1 MTDEQTAVPVDA
13 ERASAG
19 EGRRAERAE
28 QAAAFDAMGERYQEV
43 FPARSGQ
50 LACAGWLLEQLPAG
64 ARVLDVGCG
73 AGEPTAGQLADGGL
87 RVLGVDLSEG
97 MLAQARKAVPAAEF
111 HRFDVVDLATGSAE
125 RLWGVPELGPAG
137 AGTWDGAAAFFS
149 LLMLPRAEIAVALGR
164 IRELLRPGGLLAL
177 GMVEADLD
185 NAPLPFL
192 EQEIRVSG
200 YLREELTALLER
212 SGFTVEAV
220 DSQSYAP
227 AGSAQPPETQLYL
240 RCRRTG

>member
-1 MTDEQTAVPVDA
+1 MTDEQIAVSADA

-19 EGRRAERAE
+19 EGRRAERAG

-50 LACAGWLLEQLPAG
+50 LACAGWLVEQLPAG
-64 ARVLDVGCG
+64 ARVVDVGCG
-73 AGEPTAGQLADGGL
+73 AGEPTARQLADGGL
-87 RVLGVDLSEG
+87 RVLGVDLSAG
-97 MLAQARKAVPAAEF
+97 MLEQARKAVPEAEF
-111 HRFDVVDLATGSAE
+111 RRLDVVDLATENAE

-137 AGTWDGAAAFFS
+137 AGAWDGAAAFFS

-185 NAPLPFL
+185 DAPLPFL
-192 EQEIRVSG
+192 EQQIRVSG
-200 YLREELTALLER
+200 YLREELTGLLER
-212 SGFTVEAV
+212 SGFAVEAV

>member
-1 MTDEQTAVPVDA
+1 MTDEQTAVPADA
-13 ERASAG
+13 ARVAAAG
-19 EGRRAERAE
+19 PRRAERAR
-28 QAAAFDAMGERYQEV
+28 QAAAFDAIGGRYQEV

-50 LACAGWLLEQLPAG
+50 LDCGAWLLAELPAG
-64 ARVLDVGCG
+64 ALVLDVGCG
-73 AGEPTAGQLADGGL
+73 AGEPTARQLAEGGL
-87 RVLGVDLSEG
+87 RVIGVDLSEG
-97 MLAQARKAVPAAEF
+97 MLAQAAIAAPAAALHRLDVLDLASPAAE
-111 HRFDVVDLATGSAE
+111 E
-125 RLWGVPELGPAG
+125 QWGVPELGPAG
-137 AGTWDGAAAFFS
+137 AGSLDGAAAFFS
-149 LLMLPRAEIAVALGR
+149 LLMLPRPEIAEVLGR

-185 NAPLPFL
+185 DAPLPFL
-192 EQEIRVSG
+192 GQEIRVSG

-212 SGFTVEAV
+212 SGFAVEAV